1 MVMLN
6 ILGFM
11 KIDVGKAR
19 LLLGVLV
26 KITLKHIHHEN
37 VRYIESKERLCKVC
51 LQYREVHHLQSCY
64 NSVYD

>member
-11 KIDVGKAR
+11 KSYVGKAR

-26 KITLKHIHHEN
+26 KITLKY
-37 VRYIESKERLCKVC
+37 VYACVCMYIYIYTIYHSVSLEEVLLFRVVC
-51 LQYREVHHLQSCY
+51 TH
-64 NSVYD
+64 NI